1 MKFYINPGSGEPFY
15 RQIVEAVKLRI
26 ARGDLSAGDQ
36 LPSLRSLANELGINV
51 RTVVKAYDELVTGGL
66 ALRQQGKG
74 VFVTAPQGVLPAKRR
89 RSVLIEM
96 AERML
101 SEAKRLGA
109 DADEVISILKEVAA
123 EMEAAK

>member
-1 MKFYINPGSGEPFY
+1 M
-15 RQIVEAVKLRI
+15 RCHV
-26 ARGDLSAGDQ
+26 
-36 LPSLRSLANELGINV
+36 V
-51 RTVVKAYDELVTGGL
+51 RAYDELVAGGL

-89 RSVLIEM
+89 RGVLIDM

-109 DADEVISILKEVAA
+109 DADEVLSVLEEVAE
-123 EMEAAK
+123 EMGAPK